1 MWNLT
6 KNYEPSPQ
14 KKIKINT
21 NLNFEV
27 KVVGRDVDESRL
39 LCLAGWRMVS
49 PTDRDNVEEIAEKE
63 NNTK

>member
-6 KNYEPSPQ
+6 KNYEPLLR

-39 LCLAGWRMVS
+39 PYLAEWRMVS
-49 PTDRDNVEEIAEKE
+49 PIDRDNVEEIAEKE